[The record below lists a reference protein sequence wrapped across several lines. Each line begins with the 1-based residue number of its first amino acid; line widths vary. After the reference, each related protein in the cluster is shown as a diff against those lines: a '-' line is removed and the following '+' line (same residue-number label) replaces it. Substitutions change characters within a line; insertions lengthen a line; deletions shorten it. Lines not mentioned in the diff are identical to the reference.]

1 MKLPKN
7 NISVNEVDLWLTDKL
22 KFMKNYFMGMKDNL
36 NSNLMNDIKDYH
48 NNIEREYK
56 FPPKFIE
63 DTKFLPLIDYEIENQ
78 FDGFILECNI
88 NNISDDFKTI
98 IQFEMDVPK
107 LKQKYLDDNLK
118 LQLYSLIILETKGV
132 IPTCVVDYYGIDY
145 MYNTIIWNGYHEKL
159 SVTFSHEKLME
170 TKNILNNIIKEISVL
185 YELYCNDNLNDLMEN
200 YAELLIKEKENKKQ
214 QDLLKVD
221 IEKILKDNS
230 YIKRFRN
237 KIITYS
243 TFVDKKFVFSNKVH
257 IFEKELE
264 QIKKKEIENGD
275 AIQIDRKKSLI
286 YIRTIK

>member
-1 MKLPKN
+1 
-7 NISVNEVDLWLTDKL
+7 
-22 KFMKNYFMGMKDNL
+22 
-36 NSNLMNDIKDYH
+36 
-48 NNIEREYK
+48 
-56 FPPKFIE
+56 
-63 DTKFLPLIDYEIENQ
+63 
-78 FDGFILECNI
+78 
-88 NNISDDFKTI
+88 
-98 IQFEMDVPK
+98 MDVPK

-118 LQLYSLIILETKGV
+118 LQLYSLTILETKGV

-170 TKNILNNIIKEISVL
+170 TKNLLNNIIKDISVL
-185 YELYCNDNLNDLMEN
+185 YELYCDDNLNDLLEN
-200 YAELLIKEKENKKQ
+200 YVELLIKEKENKKQ
-214 QDLLKVD
+214 QDSLKVD

-243 TFVDKKFVFSNKVH
+243 TFVDKKIVFSDKVH

>member
-22 KFMKNYFMGMKDNL
+22 KFMKNYFMGIKDNL

-78 FDGFILECNI
+78 FDGFILVCNI

-98 IQFEMDVPK
+98 IQFEMDIPK

-118 LQLYSLIILETKGV
+118 LQLYSLIVLETKGV

-170 TKNILNNIIKEISVL
+170 TKNLLNNIIKDISVL
-185 YELYCNDNLNDLMEN
+185 YELYCDDNLNDLLEN
-200 YAELLIKEKENKKQ
+200 YIELLIKEKENKKQ

>member
-22 KFMKNYFMGMKDNL
+22 KFMKNYFMGIKDNL

>member
-22 KFMKNYFMGMKDNL
+22 KFMKNYFMGIKDNL

-118 LQLYSLIILETKGV
+118 LQLYSLIVLETKGV

-170 TKNILNNIIKEISVL
+170 TKNLLNNIIKDISVL
-185 YELYCNDNLNDLMEN
+185 YELYCDDNLNDLLEN
-200 YAELLIKEKENKKQ
+200 YIELLIKEKENKKQ

>member
-7 NISVNEVDLWLTDKL
+7 NISVNEVDLWLTDKF
-22 KFMKNYFMGMKDNL
+22 KFMKNYFMGIKDNL

-63 DTKFLPLIDYEIENQ
+63 DTKFLPLIDYEVENQ

-170 TKNILNNIIKEISVL
+170 TKNLLNNIIKEISVL
-185 YELYCNDNLNDLMEN
+185 YELYCDDNLNDLMEN

-221 IEKILKDNS
+221 IEKILKDNN

-243 TFVDKKFVFSNKVH
+243 TFVDKKFVYSNKVH

-286 YIRTIK
+286 YIRTVK

>member
-22 KFMKNYFMGMKDNL
+22 KFMKNYFMGIKDNL

-118 LQLYSLIILETKGV
+118 LQLYSLIILETKVV

-170 TKNILNNIIKEISVL
+170 TKNLLNNIIKDISVL
-185 YELYCNDNLNDLMEN
+185 YELYCDDNLNDLLEN
-200 YAELLIKEKENKKQ
+200 YIELLIKEKENKKQ